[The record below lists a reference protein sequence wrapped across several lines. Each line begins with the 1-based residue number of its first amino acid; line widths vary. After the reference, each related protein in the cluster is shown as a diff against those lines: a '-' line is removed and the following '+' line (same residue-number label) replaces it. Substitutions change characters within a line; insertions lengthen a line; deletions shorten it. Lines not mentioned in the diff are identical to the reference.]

1 MTTKATLN
9 LEGFS
14 DYLET
19 LAKAAV
25 DIDQVAEEALAAG
38 AAVIVGGMRRRAPFE
53 IIRTAI
59 SMTGVHHDGNK
70 VWMYLGVL
78 RGTDSETARIAN
90 VWEFGGRDS
99 PSPKNRKRIPRP
111 GIVAHPYI
119 RPALRQDSKAAR
131 AAEEEVFQEWL
142 K

>member
-1 MTTKATLN
+1 MTTKATLS

-25 DIDQVAEEALAAG
+25 DIDQVAGECLEAG
-38 AAVIVGGMRRRAPFE
+38 SAVLVNGMQSRAPFAMLQQAVSK
-53 IIRTAI
+53 TQ
-59 SMTGVHHDGNK
+59 VYHDGNK
-70 VWMYLGVL
+70 VYLYVGVL
-78 RGTDSETARIAN
+78 RGTDAETARIAN

-99 PSPKNRKRIPRP
+99 PSSKNPGRKPRP
-111 GIVAHPYI
+111 GIVAHPFI
-119 RPALRQDSKAAR
+119 RPALRNDAKKAR
-131 AAEEEVFQEWL
+131 AAMEAIFQGWL